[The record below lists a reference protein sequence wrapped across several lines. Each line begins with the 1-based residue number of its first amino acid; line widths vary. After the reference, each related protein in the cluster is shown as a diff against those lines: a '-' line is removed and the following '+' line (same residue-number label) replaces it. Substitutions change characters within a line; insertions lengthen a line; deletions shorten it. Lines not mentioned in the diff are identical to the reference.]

1 MVEKEEKKQS
11 NTAIKAVAGTLIILV
26 LVMVLFFIGDVLFS
40 FKDVDSRGE
49 FKTLL
54 LNYAIVYMVL
64 SFAMLFLS
72 VYLTY
77 IYLKDYLELK
87 SKFTLGILLAVVSF
101 MIFAISSNPLL
112 HQLIGIY
119 GKTATFTLIPPLFA
133 TISLAILAWISSK

>member
-1 MVEKEEKKQS
+1 MAKKEVKKE
-11 NTAIKAVAGTLIILV
+11 NNVAVKAAAGTLIILILTV
-26 LVMVLFFIGDVLFS
+26 VLFFIGDMVFS

-49 FKTLL
+49 FQALL
-54 LNYAIVYMVL
+54 LNYAIIYIIF

-77 IYLKDYLELK
+77 IYLKDYLELR